1 MSCISY
7 EFMQIVRVLLQDQA
21 RTLYSDETLKEL
33 IATSARLVMQD
44 ITFDNDYTVS
54 ILQRSIDPDPFTL
67 LDHSFINL
75 VSLKA
80 ACLQDMGDLK
90 IQARTAGVKITQDR
104 SVIDTSGRMDA
115 FKILMDMGWC
125 KAYATA
131 KEEHINNSGNI
142 AGQAIFSVIR
152 DIDGFPSNYRSS
164 CGDCGSHYY
173 LN

>member
-1 MSCISY
+1 MANISY

-21 RTLYSDETLKEL
+21 RTTYSDETLKEL

-125 KAYATA
+125 KLYQQA

-142 AGQAIFSVIR
+142 AGQAIFNVCR
-152 DIDGFPSNYRSS
+152 DIDGFPSNYRSGG
-164 CGDCGSHYY
+164 GDCGSHYY
-173 LN
+173 IN